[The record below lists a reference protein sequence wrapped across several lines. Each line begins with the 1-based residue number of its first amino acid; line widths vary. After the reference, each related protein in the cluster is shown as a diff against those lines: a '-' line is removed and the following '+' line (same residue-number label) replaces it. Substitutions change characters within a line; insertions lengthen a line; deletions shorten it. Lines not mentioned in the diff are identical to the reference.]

1 MAIGTK
7 NIFVDQV
14 LVNSKTMPEQKD
26 VKMTFIMIV
35 WNIEHFHYERP
46 LCICIAMYAIDCV
59 ETETKS
65 VMNQHRKLF
74 DSRFSIER
82 PMSTF

>member
-26 VKMTFIMIV
+26 VKMTFIMIGSM
-35 WNIEHFHYERP
+35 EHR
-46 LCICIAMYAIDCV
+46 
-59 ETETKS
+59 T
-65 VMNQHRKLF
+65 
-74 DSRFSIER
+74 FSL
-82 PMSTF
+82 